1 MSAARPRCG
10 RAASL
15 VPGVGKGAARNA
27 PGPLGYLCHVVSE
40 SILTG
45 ESMRNNVAV
54 LITAVS
60 SAIATAAGA
69 QATGMPSFNA
79 PYRAF
84 QRSEFGGVLSFP
96 DGGGTGFEGVYRYA
110 SGKFDIGLRG
120 GFFAPG
126 GGASTAALAG
136 VEARERVITH
146 TVDFPLDGAIVVGL
160 GADLVSHAST
170 LNVPVGLSL
179 GRRID
184 PRGSTVSIVPYVQPT
199 FAFIAGDNRA
209 SDLIFAFGIGA
220 DFRLSRVLDARV
232 SGGLGDHPLTG
243 VSIGAVW
250 VH

>member
-15 VPGVGKGAARNA
+15 VTGVGKGAARNA

-120 GFFAPG
+120 GFFDPG
-126 GGASTAALAG
+126 GNASTVVLAG
-136 VEARERVITH
+136 IEARERVITH
-146 TVDFPLDGAIVVGL
+146 TVDFPLDGAIVF
-160 GADLVSHAST
+160 GAGAGLVSGGSS
-170 LNVPVGLSL
+170 VYIPVGLSL
-179 GRRID
+179 GRRVD
-184 PRGSTVSIVPYVQPT
+184 PQGSQVSIVPYAQPT
-199 FAFIAGDNRA
+199 LAFVVGTGRA
-209 SDLIFAFGIGA
+209 SDLLFAFGVGA
-220 DFRLSRVLDARV
+220 DFRLSRAFDARV
-232 SGGLGDHPLTG
+232 SGGLGDHPFEG